1 MFVEQAKNRQF
12 FGKHLNGNRIIS
24 ETPKGKMP
32 SDNPLSYNKRGAR
45 SSALLKYDKS
55 NSMLGSQSRENF
67 SSRLR
72 LPSNRTDNFIKYEPD
87 KN

>member
-1 MFVEQAKNRQF
+1 
-12 FGKHLNGNRIIS
+12 
-24 ETPKGKMP
+24 MP

-87 KN
+87 KNQSMKQRVDHYMKLMNNEDDSVILDNDSR